1 MVALRWIAT
10 TLTGLLLVLAGC
22 GGGGADP
29 SAPPSGWNATETRMW
44 APDVDTSE
52 VFRNMSSL
60 ESMGIL
66 EDEEITLGSGSVS
79 QDQFQRA
86 VKQNLLELYRSNPT
100 LVDSL
105 FEEHAVPVLEET
117 ELGSDAVEEGKL
129 KQKLLDKYSQQA
141 LKAIDEHYEQPIIQE
156 GITGLPYPDTLRT
169 EENSGRVEVQ
179 VHVTADGTVDAV
191 EVVEGT
197 HPVLNAIIMRA
208 AATETTWNPAY
219 VTEGQNQTPYPGWG
233 RLSTNFPAPR

>member
-1 MVALRWIAT
+1 MLASRWIAT

-22 GGGGADP
+22 GGGGGDP

-52 VFRNMSSL
+52 VFRDLSSL
-60 ESMGIL
+60 ETMGIL
-66 EDEEITLGSGSVS
+66 EEDITLSGGSVS
-79 QDQFQRA
+79 QEQFQRA
-86 VKQNLLELYRSNPT
+86 VKQSLLELYRSNPT

-105 FEEHAVPVLEET
+105 FAEHAVPVLEEA
-117 ELGSDAVEEGKL
+117 ELGGDAVEEGKI

-156 GITGLPYPDTLRT
+156 GITGLPYPDSLRT

-179 VHVTADGTVDAV
+179 VHVTADGTVNAV
-191 EVVEGT
+191 QVVEGT
-197 HPVLNAIIMRA
+197 HPILNAIIMRA

-219 VTEGQNQTPYPGWG
+219 VTEDGEQTPYPGWG

>member
-1 MVALRWIAT
+1 MVATRWIAP
-10 TLTGLLLVLAGC
+10 TLTGLFLILAGC
-22 GGGGADP
+22 GGGGGDP
-29 SAPPSGWNATETRMW
+29 AAPPSGWNATETRMW

-60 ESMGIL
+60 EAMGIIG
-66 EDEEITLGSGSVS
+66 EDVAFGSGSVS
-79 QDQFQRA
+79 QEQFQNA
-86 VKQNLLELYRSNPT
+86 VKRSLLELYRSNPAV
-100 LVDSL
+100 VDSL
-105 FEEHAVPVLEET
+105 FEEHAVPVLQDAD
-117 ELGSDAVEEGKL
+117 LGSDIVEEDKI
-129 KQKLLDKYSQQA
+129 KQKILDKFGQKA
-141 LKAIDEHYEQPIIQE
+141 LKAVDEHYEQPIIQE
-156 GITGLPYPDTLRT
+156 GITGLPYPDSLRT

-197 HPVLNAIIMRA
+197 HPTLNAIIMRA

-219 VTEGQNQTPYPGWG
+219 VTEDGEQTSYSGWG

>member
-1 MVALRWIAT
+1 MVATRWIAP
-10 TLTGLLLVLAGC
+10 TLTGLLLILAGC

-29 SAPPSGWNATETRMW
+29 AAPPSGWNATETRMW

-52 VFRNMSSL
+52 VFRNLSSL
-60 ESMGIL
+60 EAMGIIG
-66 EDEEITLGSGSVS
+66 EDVAFGSGSVS
-79 QDQFQRA
+79 QEQFQNA
-86 VKQNLLELYRSNPT
+86 VKRSLLELYRSNPAV
-100 LVDSL
+100 VDSL
-105 FEEHAVPVLEET
+105 FEEHAVPVLQDAD
-117 ELGSDAVEEGKL
+117 LGSDIVEENKI
-129 KQKLLDKYSQQA
+129 KQKVLDKFSQKA
-141 LKAIDEHYEQPIIQE
+141 LKAVDEHYEQPIIQE
-156 GITGLPYPDTLRT
+156 GITGLPYPDSLRT

-208 AATETTWNPAY
+208 AATETTWNPTY
-219 VTEGQNQTPYPGWG
+219 VTQDGEQTPYPGWG